1 MLQKQFNNG
10 EVAPGAGERQ
20 RGVVVVGGR
29 PVDVGALRYQ
39 ELDRAQV
46 AGARSL
52 HQRRAPSFR
61 FVLLKKER

>member
-29 PVDVGALRYQ
+29 PVDVGALRNQ
-39 ELDRAQV
+39 ELD
-46 AGARSL
+46 GAEVPGTSSF
-52 HQRRAPSFR
+52 HQRSPPTF
-61 FVLLKKER
+61 